1 VKIPTPPMTLSKDN
15 VKISTPHNDP
25 DNFKNYILSMYIN
38 DGKTKTI
45 IFQQLNIFFILKV
58 KKYFYC

>member
-1 VKIPTPPMTLSKDN
+1 MTLSKDN
-15 VKISTPHNDP
+15 VKISTPSNDP

>member
-15 VKISTPHNDP
+15 VKISTPHKDP